1 MKSIILKSHEI
12 IHLRDTGSV
21 IAWRVVKPQ
30 PGTRH
35 DGTPIHFGDEGT
47 FLTCPY
53 GRTGEDRWVKETF
66 VYGYPSDCGELQM
79 FDEDGNELPKHV
91 WYRSDDKLVSNLGA
105 PMEEWLDDMG
115 APLEN
120 IPWRSSIH
128 MPRWASRF
136 TVTLDVGVK
145 RIQGV
150 TEEEAIAS
158 GIEPLFTEEEIK
170 DSPELADCRG
180 QWSNYLWHGHHGK
193 YGMGNAKSDRWP
205 HQFSS
210 YSSAVGSYSSLHESI
225 HGQGSWDRNDYFW
238 KITCTL
244 KK

>member
-1 MKSIILKSHEI
+1 MKPIILRQHEV

-21 IAWRVVKPQ
+21 IVWRVVKPQ
-30 PGTRH
+30 PPEGGLRL
-35 DGTPIHFGDEGT
+35 FGGKDTGDDRPVWHPEDPMECSCDDSGP
-47 FLTCPY
+47 FWKCPY

-66 VYGYPSDCGELQM
+66 VDGYPSDCGELQM

-120 IPWRSSIH
+120 IPWRSSTH

-136 TVTLDVGVK
+136 TVTLDVGLK
-145 RIQGV
+145 RIQEV
-150 TEEEAIAS
+150 TEEEAKMS
-158 GIEPLFTEEEIK
+158 GCECVVCGRAMDGKSEDDCHCFHAKAGRNDLRNQLEPRN
-170 DSPELADCRG
+170 P
-180 QWSNYLWHGHHGK
+180 
-193 YGMGNAKSDRWP
+193 
-205 HQFSS
+205 
-210 YSSAVGSYSSLHESI
+210 
-225 HGQGSWDRNDYFW
+225 GSWDRNDYFW

-244 KK
+244 KKP